1 MFPRS
6 MNSNSWERGSV
17 TRDGLLALVMKDHF
31 SVVSAVTCTYT
42 YYLRMSFKASL
53 TKAAH
58 PTSDDEVKLCTV
70 WLFGVQCS
78 ECPFF

>member
-6 MNSNSWERGSV
+6 MNSNSCGSV

-42 YYLRMSFKASL
+42 YDLRMSLKASL

-58 PTSDDEVKLCTV
+58 PMKLSCA
-70 WLFGVQCS
+70 LFGVQC
-78 ECPFF
+78 PFF